1 MESRTTT
8 EVMEFDHPFLVSSRS
23 GPLPAG
29 QYRIET
35 EEEMLESFSF
45 SAWRRT
51 SMTITRHGLASGRLV
66 QALAITP
73 AELAAALADN
83 GRPLS

>member
-1 MESRTTT
+1 MEARTTS
-8 EVMEFDHPFLVSSRS
+8 EVMEFHHPFLVSSRS

-29 QYRIET
+29 QYRVET
-35 EEEMLESFSF
+35 EEEMIESLSF
-45 SAWRRT
+45 PAWRRI
-51 SMTITRHGLASGRLV
+51 SLTIARHGLASGRLV

-83 GRPLS
+83 GRPQS